1 MTDKQEIA
9 LTRQMIKVLKKG
21 YGKRCETSDIKDW
34 RANFKKAE
42 DFFRESRCAVCRAW
56 EVIDWLEG
64 HIKLIKY

>member
-42 DFFRESRCAVCRAW
+42 D
-56 EVIDWLEG
+56 L
-64 HIKLIKY
+64 